1 MRRKRP
7 QEVQCPVELVRFDPA
22 EWPAATAFHAWQSW
36 LHARA
41 DFEEDAG
48 LDFDTIPYEVGGETW
63 RLVEDSLGQGPPSPA
78 RGGSTTPI
86 HGAD

>member
-22 EWPAATAFHAWQSW
+22 EWPAAPACHAWQSW

-48 LDFDTIPYEVGGETW
+48 LDFDTIPYEVAGETW
-63 RLVEDSLGQGPPSPA
+63 RLVEDSLRPGLY
-78 RGGSTTPI
+78 RTRTT
-86 HGAD
+86 